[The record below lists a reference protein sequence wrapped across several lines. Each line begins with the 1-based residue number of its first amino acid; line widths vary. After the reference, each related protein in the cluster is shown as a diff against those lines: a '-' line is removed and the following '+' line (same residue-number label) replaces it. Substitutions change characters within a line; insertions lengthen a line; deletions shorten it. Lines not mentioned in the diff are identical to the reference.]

1 MHLILKLNITSIF
14 QFSNTIYPYI
24 IIPRDLQIPNCQKL
38 SFQREINKK
47 SNVFD
52 TETKYSLNN
61 SHTKRILRPSIF
73 QFSKK
78 HHAYLQ
84 SFLAIYKSLIAK
96 NYLSKEK

>member
-78 HHAYLQ
+78 HHAYFQ
-84 SFLAIYKSLIAK
+84 
-96 NYLSKEK
+96 